1 MNSADGQWRPLKEVT
16 NDVEFKVYRWNDTLG
31 DYARVDDGYVVNTA
45 ASVPAIGFTMR
56 DIAEK
61 HFDKLTYTNNT
72 ATVVNFDI
80 KIPVKIK
87 HKWSQEEFVV
97 WVNGTVGRTQAN

>member
-1 MNSADGQWRPLKEVT
+1 
-16 NDVEFKVYRWNDTLG
+16 
-31 DYARVDDGYVVNTA
+31 
-45 ASVPAIGFTMR
+45 MR